1 MVTVLMAAFIPWHG
15 NRTIRVLTLLMSLV
29 STETMFPT
37 FATFHHPD
45 SDESVGFFL
54 MHDVLNVETT
64 ISLITYVKTTPPGL
78 TDFVDRLSK
87 TAKETQATLNRLEKD
102 DPSLTLDHNP
112 LPNLEQQTRKYLA
125 AERQHQLFLETKG
138 RNFAR
143 ALLVTQIDACNYIL
157 QLAKVT
163 AEADKDADRA
173 QTLKK
178 ISSRWTLLRDQAV
191 GLLERSE

>member
-37 FATFHHPD
+37 FAAFHHPD

-102 DPSLTLDHNP
+102 DPSFTILFPIWNSRHASISPPRDNTNSSWKPRAGTLREP
-112 LPNLEQQTRKYLA
+112 FSSPRSMPAITSSSLPR
-125 AERQHQLFLETKG
+125 
-138 RNFAR
+138 
-143 ALLVTQIDACNYIL
+143 
-157 QLAKVT
+157 
-163 AEADKDADRA
+163 
-173 QTLKK
+173 
-178 ISSRWTLLRDQAV
+178 
-191 GLLERSE
+191 